1 MLDPHAVSLRSVYGC
16 GDHACE
22 FCGVPASRRPLEP
35 ISARQAHTT
44 RTLRGGDLCCAACR
58 EGLTLDADAID
69 CATLDAETTGAAA

>member
-22 FCGVPASRRPLEP
+22 NCGVPASRRPLEP

-44 RTLRGGDLCCAACR
+44 RHLRGGDLCCLACR
-58 EGLTLDADAID
+58 DGLTLDADAID
-69 CATLDAETTGAAA
+69 CATLDAETVAA

>member
-1 MLDPHAVSLRSVYGC
+1 MLDHSLSLRSVYG
-16 GDHACE
+16 DDTHACE

-58 EGLTLDADAID
+58 EGLSLDADAID
-69 CATLDAETTGAAA
+69 CATLDAETTGVAA

>member
-22 FCGVPASRRPLEP
+22 NCGDRRRPLEP

-44 RTLRGGDLCCAACR
+44 RHLRGGDLCCAACR
-58 EGLTLDADAID
+58 DGLTLDADAID
-69 CATLDAETTGAAA
+69 CATLDAETTGVAA